1 MRSILNGEWYKWKKN
16 KAFWICLL
24 SAVGMIL
31 LVYLT
36 MTAAGQAMGAGGD
49 VLQETGISGMAE
61 QFAGGGL
68 VTMFSAIFLCIWV
81 ISDYTHGAMKNVVGK
96 GYSRVQ
102 VFLAKHLFGTLV
114 TALMNLAIFL
124 VILAIGLILIGT
136 QHVNILFFQ
145 NLFIYFGLQLLFG
158 VAVSSIVIAVCE
170 WSRNMAAGIGITMAL
185 IIFSPLVMQGLDLL
199 LSAMDLKIAISG
211 YWILNL
217 MADCPTEAFTPEFL
231 LHGIVISVI
240 WTLLP
245 IVLGVAHFRKADI
258 E

>member
-114 TALMNLAIFL
+114 TVLMNLAIFL